1 MAAQLSASTLSQYV
15 LHLQITLDT
24 RDILIE
30 ATATDLSKAKVVLA
44 TLCTMFS
51 EHCSTPF
58 EIEPVEVVDAAG
70 NSQSK
75 EAPQLLLS
83 SRVEERITLG
93 TRIVASMLIRGSLPC
108 IARKF
113 VNSECWCRLSHY
125 RQPAAESGGGIHKSR
140 PGAEPVGR
148 RNCKAS
154 ESHGAQCHT
163 CC

>member
-1 MAAQLSASTLSQYV
+1 MLHIAKAQKPPAAGIAGTLPEAV
-15 LHLQITLDT
+15 MGTIICCVQITLDT

-75 EAPQLLLS
+75 QSP
-83 SRVEERITLG
+83 R
-93 TRIVASMLIRGSLPC
+93 
-108 IARKF
+108 
-113 VNSECWCRLSHY
+113 SE
-125 RQPAAESGGGIHKSR
+125 
-140 PGAEPVGR
+140 
-148 RNCKAS
+148 
-154 ESHGAQCHT
+154 
-163 CC
+163 